1 MEPSTH
7 LPWHSRLHWRILVA
21 MVLGVLAGWLL
32 PEISPYVSWL
42 GTLFVRLL
50 RMVIVPLV
58 LASIICGTASIG
70 GGGDIGRLFAK
81 TFSFFVFTS
90 LLAILVGWAMVTL
103 LQPGVGLTVGGG
115 DSLDKLPE
123 ISTPSSP
130 AQMILDVVPTNV
142 VKAMAEADMLG
153 LIFFCIVFG
162 LAITGLP
169 EPHRIRLTGFFES
182 AFEAMMRL
190 TTGVV
195 QFAPIGVFGLITKVV
210 ADSGFT
216 NFKSLG
222 LYMATIFG
230 GLLVHFFVVLPIVM
244 TVLGRINPWTFLRN
258 MSEPIAMAF
267 STSSSGATLPVNLK
281 TVEEKIGVPNRISSF
296 VLPLGATIN
305 MNGTALYECAGVL
318 FIAQALGV
326 HLTPIQQLLVVI
338 TALLAAIGAAAVPSA
353 GLVMIFMVLEAVN
366 LRGPQVEAIV
376 GMMLAIDRPLDMCRT
391 VVNIYGDAAGAAV
404 VAKSEGIPGINER
417 VAPSS

>member
-1 MEPSTH
+1 MQHSEQFV
-7 LPWHSRLHWRILVA
+7 PWHVRLHWRILIA
-21 MVLGVLAGWLL
+21 MAAGVLAGWLI

-58 LASIICGTASIG
+58 LTSIICGTASIG

-81 TFSFFVFTS
+81 TLGFFVLTS
-90 LLAILVGWAMVTL
+90 LLAILLGWGLVSL
-103 LQPGVGLTVGGG
+103 IQPGVGLDAGGAPT
-115 DSLDKLPE
+115 KELPQ
-123 ISTPSSP
+123 ITTPTSP
-130 AQMILDVVPTNV
+130 VQMILDVVPTNV
-142 VKAMAEADMLG
+142 FKAMAEADMLG

-162 LAITGLP
+162 MAITGLP
-169 EPHRIRLTGFFES
+169 EEHRLRLQGVLEA
-182 AFEAMMRL
+182 AFQAMMKL

-195 QFAPIGVFGLITKVV
+195 HFAPIGVFGLMTKVV
-210 ADSGFT
+210 SETGFA

-222 LYMATIFG
+222 LYMVTIAS
-230 GLLVHFFVVLPIVM
+230 GLLIHFFVTLPLVM
-244 TVLGRINPWTFLRN
+244 FLLARINPWTFLRN
-258 MSEPIAMAF
+258 MTEPIAMAF

-281 TVEEKIGVPNRISSF
+281 TVEERVGVPNRISSF
-296 VLPLGATIN
+296 VLPMGATIN

-326 HLTPIQQLLVVI
+326 HLSPVQQILVIV
-338 TALLAAIGAAAVPSA
+338 TALMAAVGAAAVPSA

-391 VVNIYGDAAGAAV
+391 VVNIYSDAAAAAV
-404 VAKSEGIPGINER
+404 IAKSEGVEHINEK
-417 VAPSS
+417 VVLAT